1 MLDLIIDEFTVS
13 SKKCRDVS
21 LLLEVA
27 EPLNLRAA
35 YETRHPHDDLHRML
49 CGEGQ
54 PGHQQ
59 PAVACQLDVSAGC
72 RKRRADRFGGC
83 GSGRVF
89 RQALDRRVVPMIVNL
104 FAAADNDRFRQLC
117 MYQNGGSVTSCAF
130 AANPVCSRSEG
141 NDEKTRACSHLA
153 RAMPRVRLWMRTRAA
168 ADGE

>member
-1 MLDLIIDEFTVS
+1 MLEQTTMLDLIIDEFTVS

-104 FAAADNDRFRQLC
+104 FAAADNGLSCSFRGSSAGEC
-117 MYQNGGSVTSCAF
+117 GSVG
-130 AANPVCSRSEG
+130 SEG
-141 NDEKTRACSHLA
+141 EHCEGDE
-153 RAMPRVRLWMRTRAA
+153 RVS
-168 ADGE
+168 